1 MRSTVVPAVY
11 RPDTAKATKAAVLEK
26 EALIRPIDRQIILV
40 TGATD
45 GLGQAVA
52 TELARQGA
60 TLLLHGR
67 SEKRGQRTLAQITSQ
82 TGNDQLSYYRAD
94 FDSLEE
100 VRGLADRVSA
110 NHHRLDVLSQQ
121 RRARRRPRPAGHRR
135 ARGDLPGRLPRA

>member
-1 MRSTVVPAVY
+1 MYQQSTG
-11 RPDTAKATKAAVLEK
+11 RILQGNQSRCSEK
-26 EALIRPIDRQIILV
+26 EALIRPIDQQIILV

-45 GLGQAVA
+45 GLGRAVA

-67 SEKRGQRTLAQITSQ
+67 SEKRGQRTLEQIASQ

-100 VRGLADRVSA
+100 VRGLAERVSA
-110 NHHRLDVLSQQ
+110 DHHRLDVLVNNAGLGVDPV
-121 RRARRRPRPAGHRR
+121 RRVTLGTGTRRPSRSTT
-135 ARGDLPGRLPRA
+135 